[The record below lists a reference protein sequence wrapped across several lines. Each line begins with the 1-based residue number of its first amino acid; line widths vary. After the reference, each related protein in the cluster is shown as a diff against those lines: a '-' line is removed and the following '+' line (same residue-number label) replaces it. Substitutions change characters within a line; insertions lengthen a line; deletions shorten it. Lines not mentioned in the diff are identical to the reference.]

1 MNDLISRKALL
12 QKLEGKNSYSVNTA
26 TTEQIMKSYAYAD
39 CICIIEHEP
48 TAYDVDKIIEWLE
61 DDRQQALSM
70 ADESDYFLGQLS
82 VLNRIIPLL
91 KGAVKDD

>member
-1 MNDLISRKALL
+1 MSDLISRKALL

-91 KGAVKDD
+91 KGAVKDV

>member
-1 MNDLISRKALL
+1 MSDLISRKALL

>member
-1 MNDLISRKALL
+1 MNDLISRKTLL

-82 VLNRIIPLL
+82 VLNRIISLL
-91 KGAVKDD
+91 KGAGKDV